1 MRFALDSLEASYGL
15 CPLSKAVV
23 QKSKCSFHRK
33 KKRNWKAARVSRTW
47 SFHLRK
53 HIPIPFLWMSLFS
66 KLSGKG
72 SQSST
77 EKAVYPWSQR
87 KLTGASCLPRVAHA
101 ATQHN
106 DRVVCL
112 FGGVTKGAPKKDLY
126 LIDPVNLSASAT
138 STGGDAPS
146 ARCYHSIV
154 SIGNQLIGKNCIIQ
168 RSPVTNYTEFNS
180 RQF

>member
-1 MRFALDSLEASYGL
+1 
-15 CPLSKAVV
+15 
-23 QKSKCSFHRK
+23 
-33 KKRNWKAARVSRTW
+33 
-47 SFHLRK
+47 
-53 HIPIPFLWMSLFS
+53 MSLFS

-72 SQSST
+72 SQPST
-77 EKAVYPWSQR
+77 EKALYPWSQR

-101 ATQHN
+101 AAQHN

-112 FGGVTKGAPKKDLY
+112 FGGVTKGTPKKDLY

-154 SIGNQLIGKNCIIQ
+154 SIGNQLIGKKSLFVEN
-168 RSPVTNYTEFNS
+168 
-180 RQF
+180 RQ